1 MTRYYALVLVSGGA
15 HTPEEEACEAAAEF
29 LVRIPTPFE
38 HLKWRIDKG
47 MGGQRVDTPAC
58 WVWQGVSKIGTNFVV
73 RGHCT
78 KSPSCT
84 KSRFEENLRKSRPA
98 PKVRRRE
105 NVSFYA
111 QKWPEVCTL
120 NGTISP

>member
-29 LVRIPTPFE
+29 LFRIPTPFE

-58 WVWQGVSKIGTNFVV
+58 WVWQGPSKIGTDFEV
-73 RGHCT
+73 RKPKQYPRGGYAT
-78 KSPSCT
+78 
-84 KSRFEENLRKSRPA
+84 RFATNI
-98 PKVRRRE
+98 
-105 NVSFYA
+105 
-111 QKWPEVCTL
+111 
-120 NGTISP
+120 G